1 MRTMLFALPAL
12 AFMALS
18 STAARAEDCTDAADQ
33 MSTNE
38 CADKAYKASDAELNK
53 LYKQIE
59 GRLKD
64 DADTRKLL
72 IAAQKAWIGF
82 RDAECKFSSSG
93 VAEGSAYPA
102 TVSMCLDG
110 ITQSRIDSFR
120 GYLDCEEGDMSCPV
134 PTAD

>member
-1 MRTMLFALPAL
+1 MRTLLFALPAL
-12 AFMALS
+12 ALMALS
-18 STAARAEDCTDAADQ
+18 STAARAEDCTEAPDQ
-33 MSTNE
+33 MSANE
-38 CADKAYKASDAELNK
+38 CADKAYQASDAELNK

-72 IAAQKAWIGF
+72 VTAQKAWIGF
-82 RDAECKFSSSG
+82 RDAECDFSSSG

-110 ITQSRIDSFR
+110 ITQGRIDTFR

-134 PTAD
+134 PAAN